1 MLRMLRIP
9 SLVLTALIATAS
21 AVSAQNAAP
30 GACESIL
37 RREGTESGRS
47 FLGLKDCYN
56 CHTNGFPK
64 DGFGD
69 RFGITAN
76 DNWILANELRTWGEK
91 DKHSQAYTSLLGET
105 AKKMGEAMGLPG
117 NIHRDK
123 RCLACHTG
131 FPIAA
136 MTEIN
141 ADNGLIDEKTY
152 QNDLRIT
159 TGVSCVGCHGSA
171 GGDHGWLTA
180 HTSKDAWRFLTPEA
194 KCEKGYYDVR
204 SVISRTKLCLSC
216 HLGNAA
222 QGRILTHEMYAAGHP
237 PLPPFELATFEKLMP
252 KHWRHLT
259 EKGELQKGELQ
270 KEYSVKTG
278 TQIDIEEL
286 RGTKSMLVA
295 GLISRSEALQLT
307 ADLAEG
313 AVSDQIPK
321 PQWPDFAQYDCYA
334 CHHDLKS
341 ESWRTAAQHRGSPGR
356 PQLVPWPSALSRLA
370 AIQTQL
376 DPKDI
381 DRDFLSVQSAMLK
394 SPFGDQQQLI
404 ATARASANLAET
416 TAAALSGKDL
426 RASNAIELLERIA
439 KTAATETMDYD
450 SARQL
455 VWAFEILRTELLPT
469 QNSLPESPLLNGD
482 LTEIKSMFVLD
493 LKDAERYGQNI
504 PRTIPGAT
512 EERTVNE
519 VNLEKILPPIAEY
532 DALKFR
538 EAFDQLRQS
547 GHPPVESRK

>member
-1 MLRMLRIP
+1 MLRVLRIP
-9 SLVLTALIATAS
+9 CLVLIALIATVCAAS
-21 AVSAQNAAP
+21 AQSVVP
-30 GACESIL
+30 GSCESIL
-37 RREGTESGRS
+37 RREGKESGRS
-47 FLGLKDCYN
+47 FLGLKECYN

-76 DNWILANELRTWGEK
+76 DNWILANEVRTWGEK
-91 DKHSQAYTSLLGET
+91 DKHSQAYTSLLSDT
-105 AKKMGEAMGLPG
+105 AKKMGEAMGVPG

-136 MTEIN
+136 MTELD
-141 ADNGLIDEKTY
+141 AANGLIDEKTY

-159 TGVSCVGCHGSA
+159 TGVSCEGCHGSA
-171 GGDHGWLTA
+171 GGDHGWLTT
-180 HTSKDAWRFLTPEA
+180 HTSKDTWRFLTPDA

-237 PLPPFELATFEKLMP
+237 PLPPFELATFEELMP
-252 KHWRHLT
+252 KHWRNLS
-259 EKGELQKGELQ
+259 EKKDLQQ
-270 KEYSVKTG
+270 EYSERTG
-278 TQIDIEEL
+278 TQIDPEEL

-295 GLISRSEALQLT
+295 ALISRSEALRLT
-307 ADLAEG
+307 ADLAADLTEG

-321 PQWPDFAQYDCYA
+321 PQWPDFAQFDCYA

-341 ESWRTAAQHRGSPGR
+341 EGWRTTAQHRGSPGR
-356 PQLVPWPSALSRLA
+356 PPLVPWPNALSRLA
-370 AIQTQL
+370 AIQAQL
-376 DPKDI
+376 EPNDI
-381 DRDFLSVQSAMLK
+381 DRDFSFVQSAILK
-394 SPFGDQQQLI
+394 SPFGDREQLI
-404 ATARASANLAET
+404 AAARASANLAET
-416 TAAALSGKDL
+416 TAAALSGQQM
-426 RASNAIELLERIA
+426 RANEGRALLERIA
-439 KTAATETMDYD
+439 ETAATETMDYD

-455 VWAFEILRTELLPT
+455 VWAFEILRTELQPA
-469 QNSLPESPLLNGD
+469 QNSLPEIPWLNGD

-519 VNLEKILPPIAEY
+519 VKLEKILPPIAEY

-538 EAFDQLRQS
+538 EAFSQLRQ
-547 GHPPVESRK
+547 PVHSSAESRK

>member
-1 MLRMLRIP
+1 MLRVLRIP
-9 SLVLTALIATAS
+9 SLVLTALIVTAC
-21 AVSAQNAAP
+21 AVSAQSAVP
-30 GACESIL
+30 GSCESIL
-37 RREGTESGRS
+37 RRDGKESERS
-47 FLGLKDCYN
+47 FLGLNECYN

-76 DNWILANELRTWGEK
+76 DNWIQADEVRTWGEK
-91 DKHSQAYTSLLGET
+91 DKHAQAYTSLLSDTSDT
-105 AKKMGEAMGLPG
+105 ARKMGEAMGLPG

-136 MTEIN
+136 MIEMD
-141 ADNGLIDEKTY
+141 AASGLIDEKTY

-159 TGVSCVGCHGSA
+159 TGISCEGCHGSA
-171 GGDHGWLTA
+171 GGDHGWRTA

-237 PLPPFELATFEKLMP
+237 PLPPFELATFEELMP
-252 KHWRHLT
+252 KHWRNLS
-259 EKGELQKGELQ
+259 EKKDLQQ
-270 KEYSVKTG
+270 EYSERTG
-278 TQIDIEEL
+278 TPIDPEEL

-295 GLISRSEALQLT
+295 ALISRSEALRLT

-313 AVSDQIPK
+313 AVSKQIPT
-321 PQWPDFAQYDCYA
+321 PQWPDFAQFDCYA

-341 ESWRTAAQHRGSPGR
+341 ESWRTTAQQRGSPGR
-356 PQLVPWPSALSRLA
+356 PRLVPWPNALSRLA
-370 AIQTQL
+370 AIQAQL
-376 DPKDI
+376 EPQDI
-381 DRDFLSVQSAMLK
+381 DRDFSSVQAAILK
-394 SPFGDQQQLI
+394 SPFGDKEQFI
-404 ATARASANLAET
+404 AAARASANLAET
-416 TAAALSGKDL
+416 TAATLSTHKL
-426 RASNAIELLERIA
+426 EASEGMALLERIA
-439 KTAATETMDYD
+439 KMAATETLDYD

-455 VWAFEILRTELLPT
+455 VWAFHVLRTELQPA

-482 LTEIKSMFVLD
+482 LADIKALLVLD
-493 LKDAERYGQNI
+493 LRDAERYGQNI
-504 PRTIPGAT
+504 QRTIPGAT

-519 VNLEKILPPIAEY
+519 VKLEKILPPIAEY

-538 EAFDQLRQS
+538 KAFSQLRQPD
-547 GHPPVESRK
+547 HPSAESRK